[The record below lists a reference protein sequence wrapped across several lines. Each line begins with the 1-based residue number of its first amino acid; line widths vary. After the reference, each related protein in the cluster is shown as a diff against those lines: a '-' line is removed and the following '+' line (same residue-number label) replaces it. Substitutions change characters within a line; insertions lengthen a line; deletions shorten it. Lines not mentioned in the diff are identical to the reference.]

1 MQIKNKET
9 IILAKQRPLRNL
21 TKGTHKDSGRNN
33 HGRLTVRH
41 QGGGVKQLYR
51 DID

>member
-1 MQIKNKET
+1 MLIKNKKMRM
-9 IILAKQRPLRNL
+9 LAQQRPLRKNI
-21 TKGTHKDSGRNN
+21 KYIFRKAGRNN
-33 HGRLTVRH
+33 QGRLAVRH